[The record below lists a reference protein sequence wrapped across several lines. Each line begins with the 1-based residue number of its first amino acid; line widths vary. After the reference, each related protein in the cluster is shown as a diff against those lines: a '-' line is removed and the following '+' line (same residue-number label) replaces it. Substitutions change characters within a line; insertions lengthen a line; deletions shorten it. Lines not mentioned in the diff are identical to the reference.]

1 MKLDEEEL
9 QQIPALDLHNL
20 EVISAVG
27 RGAKGVVFLARD
39 KASELL
45 ALKVISKS
53 LIEKKG
59 KNDVVNGNEYRRI
72 FFEQEVLRR
81 FNNPLLPRLRGAL
94 ATQNV
99 VAYAIDF
106 CPGGN
111 LNSLRK
117 RQTEKMFSDE
127 VIRYAQFITPCLDNL
142 IFISSLRF
150 FFFLGETL
158 RVIFFLIAIFNLYS
172 VQNNHNNLILL

>member
-39 KASELL
+39 KGSELL

-81 FNNPLLPRLRGAL
+81 FNHPLLPRLRGAL

-127 VIRYAQFITPCLDNL
+127 VIRYVT
-142 IFISSLRF
+142 S
-150 FFFLGETL
+150 
-158 RVIFFLIAIFNLYS
+158 Y
-172 VQNNHNNLILL
+172 

>member
-59 KNDVVNGNEYRRI
+59 KNDVVNRNEYRRI

-81 FNNPLLPRLRGAL
+81 FNHPLLPRLRGAL
-94 ATQNV
+94 ATQNI

-127 VIRYAQFITPCLDNL
+127 VIRYAQFITPCLLD
-142 IFISSLRF
+142 
-150 FFFLGETL
+150 
-158 RVIFFLIAIFNLYS
+158 
-172 VQNNHNNLILL
+172 H